1 MNGRLRQTKGCIVP
15 TSGNSNHSPR
25 ITVFTSPSCP
35 WCKVAKRYLA
45 EKGLQFREV
54 NVIANPKGRQ
64 EMVRMTGQSG
74 VPVIRV
80 GEHAMVGWDER
91 EFEKLLSGK
100 FKQR

>member
-1 MNGRLRQTKGCIVP
+1 MP
-15 TSGNSNHSPR
+15 TSGNRSHSPR

-35 WCKVAKRYLA
+35 WCTVAKRYIA
-45 EKGLQFREV
+45 ERGLQFREV

-80 GEHAMVGWDER
+80 GEHAMVGWSER

>member
-1 MNGRLRQTKGCIVP
+1 MP
-15 TSGNSNHSPR
+15 TSGNSSRSPR

-35 WCKVAKRYLA
+35 WCTIAKHYIA
-45 EKGLQFREV
+45 HKGLQFREV
-54 NVIANPKGRQ
+54 NVVANPKGRL

-74 VPVIRV
+74 VPVIRI